1 MSDIIKLLPDNVAN
15 QIAAGEV
22 VQRPASAVKE
32 LLENAIDAGANK
44 IQLILKDAGKALIQ
58 VIDNGCGMSPADARM
73 CFERHA
79 TSKVRNAE
87 DLFAIRTMGFRGE
100 AMASIAAIAQVEM
113 KTRRHEDEL
122 GTQIEIEGSSFLSQ
136 EPVAAAE
143 GTSISVKNLFFNT
156 PARRN
161 FLKSN
166 PAEMR
171 HVLDEFQRVSLAN
184 PQIAFSLHHD
194 GAEIYRLPSS
204 SLKQRIIHLF
214 GNNYN
219 QRLIPVEEETT
230 IINLK
235 GFIGKPEFA
244 KKTRGEQF
252 FFVNNRF
259 IKDGYLNHAINKAYQ
274 ELLSE
279 ENFPLYVLFIDIDPS
294 KIDVNVHPT
303 KTEIK
308 YLEEKSI
315 YAIIHSA
322 VKRSLGKFNISP
334 TIDFDVETGFSGMIS
349 PKAPEDIVP
358 PTISFNPDFNPFKED
373 RVSESPAEQVKID
386 LPGQGER
393 ENFTPLQKQLMQVH
407 NRYIISQIKSGLM
420 VIDQQAA
427 HERILYE
434 RFIVHL
440 EDRKGASQQS
450 LFPQTVTL
458 SPNDYE
464 LAKGLLEDIKSLG
477 FEVREFGKNTLVIE
491 GIPVDLGSS
500 NLNETQLFE
509 HLIEGFKNSQQEL
522 KLDKR
527 DALARSMARNS
538 AIKGGAVLSQEEMNT
553 LIEQLFAC
561 KTPNFIVKN
570 LLIINI
576 LFFAATYVF
585 QSKGIEL
592 AQYLGAF
599 YFDSVYFKVWQPISY
614 MFMHGGFT
622 HILFNMFALYMF
634 GSILESR
641 WGAKRFINFYLIT
654 GLGALALQWAVQA
667 FEVYHIT
674 GTAINQSPGLLEHLE
689 KGQFNPAQFTEI
701 QAATLHGIYF
711 SPMVGASGAIFGLL
725 VAFGMLYPNTE
736 LYIMFIPVP
745 VKAKY
750 IIPIYIVVE
759 LFLGVA
765 SFQGDSVAH
774 YAHLGGALLGFILV
788 KLWKDKNTFYDYYD

>member
-1 MSDIIKLLPDNVAN
+1 MSDIIQLLPDSVAN

-22 VQRPASAVKE
+22 VQRPSSAVKE
-32 LLENAIDAGANK
+32 LMENAIDAGANK

-58 VIDNGCGMSPADARM
+58 VIDNGCGMTVADARM

-79 TSKVRNAE
+79 TSKVRKAE

-113 KTRRHEDEL
+113 KTRRHEDEI
-122 GTQIEIEGSSFLSQ
+122 GTLIEIEGSSIVKQ
-136 EPVAAAE
+136 EPVACSE

-171 HVLDEFQRVSLAN
+171 HILDEFQRVSLAN
-184 PQIAFSLHHD
+184 PGIAFSLHHD
-194 GAEIYRLPSS
+194 GAEIYRLPASA
-204 SLKQRIIHLF
+204 LKQRIIHLF

-219 QRLIPVEEETT
+219 ERLIPVEEETS

-235 GFIGKPEFA
+235 GYIGKPQFA

-274 ELLSE
+274 DLLPE
-279 ENFPLYVLFIDIDPS
+279 ENFPLYVLFIDIDPA

-308 YLEEKSI
+308 YLEEKSV

-334 TIDFDVETGFSGMIS
+334 TIDFDQETGFSGMIT

-358 PTISFNPDFNPFKED
+358 PTISFNPEFNPFKED
-373 RVSESPAEQVKID
+373 KVSERSVSSYSGSSFSGGGGYESRAASTKNWGSLYEIANHTPTEQVKIE
-386 LPGQGER
+386 LPGVSEIE
-393 ENFTPLQKQLMQVH
+393 ENYAPLQKQLMQVH
-407 NRYIISQIKSGLM
+407 NRYIVSQIKSGLM

-434 RFIVHL
+434 RFLVHL

-464 LAKGLLEDIKSLG
+464 LAKSLLEDIKSLG

-500 NLNETQLFE
+500 NINETQLFE

-522 KLDKR
+522 RLDKR

-538 AIKGGAVLSQEEMNT
+538 AIKSGTSLSQEEMNM

-561 KTPNFIVKN
+561 KMPNFSI
-570 LLIINI
+570 
-576 LFFAATYVF
+576 
-585 QSKGIEL
+585 
-592 AQYLGAF
+592 
-599 YFDSVYFKVWQPISY
+599 
-614 MFMHGGFT
+614 GGKPVIQT
-622 HILFNMFALYMF
+622 
-634 GSILESR
+634 
-641 WGAKRFINFYLIT
+641 IT
-654 GLGALALQWAVQA
+654 LTDLDKK
-667 FEVYHIT
+667 FE
-674 GTAINQSPGLLEHLE
+674 
-689 KGQFNPAQFTEI
+689 K
-701 QAATLHGIYF
+701 
-711 SPMVGASGAIFGLL
+711 
-725 VAFGMLYPNTE
+725 
-736 LYIMFIPVP
+736 
-745 VKAKY
+745 
-750 IIPIYIVVE
+750 
-759 LFLGVA
+759 
-765 SFQGDSVAH
+765 
-774 YAHLGGALLGFILV
+774 
-788 KLWKDKNTFYDYYD
+788 

>member
-1 MSDIIKLLPDNVAN
+1 MKSRTEISLILPKLATLPERLYMSDIIQLLPDSVAN

-58 VIDNGCGMSPADARM
+58 VIDNGSGMSVTDARM

-79 TSKVRNAE
+79 TSKVRKAE

-113 KTRRHEDEL
+113 KTRRHDDEL
-122 GTQIEIEGSSFLSQ
+122 GTLIEIEGSTFIKQ
-136 EPVAAAE
+136 EPVASSE
-143 GTSISVKNLFFNT
+143 GTSICIKNLFFNT

-171 HVLDEFQRVSLAN
+171 HVLDEFQRVSLAH
-184 PQIAFSLHHD
+184 PEIAFSLHHD
-194 GAEIYRLPSS
+194 GVEIYRLPSS
-204 SLKQRIIHLF
+204 VLKQRIVHLF

-219 QRLIPVEEETT
+219 QRLIPVEEETS

-235 GFIGKPEFA
+235 GYIGKPEFA

-259 IKDGYLNHAINKAYQ
+259 IRDPYLNHAVSKAYE
-274 ELLSE
+274 ELLQDDH
-279 ENFPLYVLFIDIDPS
+279 FPLYVLFIDIDPAN
-294 KIDVNVHPT
+294 IDVNVHPT

-308 YLEEKSI
+308 YLDEKSI

-322 VKRSLGKFNISP
+322 VKRSLGRFNISP
-334 TIDFDVETGFSGMIS
+334 TIDFDQETGFSGMIT
-349 PKAPEDIVP
+349 PKAPDEIVP
-358 PTISFNPDFNPFKED
+358 PSISFNPDFNPFSGDKTASS
-373 RVSESPAEQVKID
+373 RASYAGGSNWGGGISPSTKNWGSLYEIANHQEPEQTALEI
-386 LPGQGER
+386 PGEVQDDT
-393 ENFTPLQKQLMQVH
+393 FVPVQKLLMQVH

-420 VIDQQAA
+420 VVDQQAA

-464 LAKGLLEDIKSLG
+464 LAKSLLEDIKSLG

-500 NLNETQLFE
+500 NINETQLFE

-527 DALARSMARNS
+527 DALAKSMARNS
-538 AIKGGAVLSQEEMNT
+538 AIKNGTVLSQAEMNT

-561 KTPNFIVKN
+561 KSPNF
-570 LLIINI
+570 
-576 LFFAATYVF
+576 
-585 QSKGIEL
+585 S
-592 AQYLGAF
+592 
-599 YFDSVYFKVWQPISY
+599 IS
-614 MFMHGGFT
+614 GKPVVQT
-622 HILFNMFALYMF
+622 I
-634 GSILESR
+634 
-641 WGAKRFINFYLIT
+641 
-654 GLGALALQWAVQA
+654 GL
-667 FEVYHIT
+667 
-674 GTAINQSPGLLEHLE
+674 
-689 KGQFNPAQFTEI
+689 
-701 QAATLHGIYF
+701 
-711 SPMVGASGAIFGLL
+711 
-725 VAFGMLYPNTE
+725 TE
-736 LYIMFIPVP
+736 L
-745 VKAKY
+745 
-750 IIPIYIVVE
+750 
-759 LFLGVA
+759 
-765 SFQGDSVAH
+765 
-774 YAHLGGALLGFILV
+774 
-788 KLWKDKNTFYDYYD
+788 DKKFDK

>member
-1 MSDIIKLLPDNVAN
+1 MLDIIQLLPDSVAN

-44 IQLILKDAGKALIQ
+44 VQLILKDAGKALIQ
-58 VIDNGCGMSPADARM
+58 VIDNGCGMSVTDARM

-79 TSKVRNAE
+79 TSKVRKAA

-100 AMASIAAIAQVEM
+100 AMASIAAISQVEM
-113 KTRRHEDEL
+113 KTRRHEDEI
-122 GTQIEIEGSSFLSQ
+122 GTMIEIEGATFIKQ
-136 EPVAAAE
+136 EPCATPA
-143 GTSISVKNLFFNT
+143 GTSICIKNLFYNT

-161 FLKSN
+161 FLRSN

-171 HVLDEFQRVSLAN
+171 HIIDEFQRISMAN
-184 PQIAFSLHHD
+184 PHIAFSLHSD
-194 GAEIYRLPSS
+194 GQEIYRLPSS
-204 SLKQRIIHLF
+204 GLKQRIVHLL

-219 QRLIPVEEETT
+219 ERLIPVEEETS

-235 GFIGKPEFA
+235 GFIGKPQFA

-259 IKDGYLNHAINKAYQ
+259 IKDGYLNHAVTKAY
-274 ELLSE
+274 EDLLTE

-315 YAIIHSA
+315 YAIMHSA
-322 VKRSLGKFNISP
+322 VKRSLGRFNISP
-334 TIDFDVETGFSGMIS
+334 SIDFDQETGFSSMIS
-349 PKAPEDIVP
+349 LKKPEDIVP
-358 PTISFNPDFNPFKED
+358 PTINFNPDFNPFGQSNNVPREYAYQSSGDYKPAAVSKNWGSLYEIVKHQPQEQAALELDPEGED
-373 RVSESPAEQVKID
+373 EQFAPV
-386 LPGQGER
+386 
-393 ENFTPLQKQLMQVH
+393 QKQLMQVH
-407 NRYIISQIKSGLM
+407 NKYIMSQIKSGIM

-434 RFIVHL
+434 RFLLHL

-458 SPNDYE
+458 SPNDFE
-464 LAKGLLEDIKSLG
+464 LAKSLLDDIKSLG

-491 GIPVDLGSS
+491 GIPVDLGSN

-538 AIKGGAVLSQEEMNT
+538 SIKSGVSLAQEEMNT

-561 KTPNFIVKN
+561 KTPNF
-570 LLIINI
+570 
-576 LFFAATYVF
+576 
-585 QSKGIEL
+585 S
-592 AQYLGAF
+592 
-599 YFDSVYFKVWQPISY
+599 IS
-614 MFMHGGFT
+614 GKPVIQT
-622 HILFNMFALYMF
+622 I
-634 GSILESR
+634 
-641 WGAKRFINFYLIT
+641 
-654 GLGALALQWAVQA
+654 GL
-667 FEVYHIT
+667 
-674 GTAINQSPGLLEHLE
+674 
-689 KGQFNPAQFTEI
+689 TEI
-701 QAATLHGIYF
+701 
-711 SPMVGASGAIFGLL
+711 
-725 VAFGMLYPNTE
+725 
-736 LYIMFIPVP
+736 
-745 VKAKY
+745 
-750 IIPIYIVVE
+750 
-759 LFLGVA
+759 
-765 SFQGDSVAH
+765 
-774 YAHLGGALLGFILV
+774 
-788 KLWKDKNTFYDYYD
+788 DKKFDR

>member
-1 MSDIIKLLPDNVAN
+1 MSDIIQLLPDSVAN

-44 IQLILKDAGKALIQ
+44 IKLILKDAGKALIQ
-58 VIDNGCGMSPADARM
+58 VIDNGCGMSVTDARM

-79 TSKVRNAE
+79 TSKVRKAE

-113 KTRRHEDEL
+113 KTRRYEDEI
-122 GTQIEIEGSSFLSQ
+122 GTLIEIEGANFVKQ
-136 EPVAAAE
+136 EPVATPE
-143 GTSISVKNLFFNT
+143 GTSICVKNLFFNT

-171 HVLDEFQRVSLAN
+171 HIIEEFQRISMAN
-184 PQIAFSLHHD
+184 PAITFSLHHD
-194 GAEIYRLPSS
+194 GVEIYRLPAAV
-204 SLKQRIIHLF
+204 LKQRIIHLF
-214 GNNYN
+214 GNTYN
-219 QRLIPVEEETT
+219 QRLIPVEEETS
-230 IINLK
+230 IINIK
-235 GFIGKPEFA
+235 GYIGKPEFA

-259 IKDGYLNHAINKAYQ
+259 IRDAYLNHAVNKAYQ
-274 ELLSE
+274 ELLPE
-279 ENFPLYVLFIDIDPS
+279 ENFPLYVLFIDIDPA

-334 TIDFDVETGFSGMIS
+334 TIDFDVETGFSGMIT

-358 PTISFNPDFNPFKED
+358 PTISFNPNFNPFAGEKSTARTPSYGGGFD
-373 RVSESPAEQVKID
+373 VNSAGNKNWGSLYDIVKHDTVEQATMGLDKTTNQD
-386 LPGQGER
+386 D
-393 ENFTPLQKQLMQVH
+393 NFKPLQKQLMQVH
-407 NRYIISQIKSGLM
+407 NRYIVSQIKSGLM

-434 RFIVHL
+434 RFLVHL

-464 LAKGLLEDIKSLG
+464 LAKSLLEDIKSLG

-491 GIPVDLGSS
+491 GIPVDLGSG
-500 NLNETQLFE
+500 NINETQLFE

-538 AIKGGAVLSQEEMNT
+538 AIKNGVSLGQEEMNT

-561 KTPNFIVKN
+561 KTPNF
-570 LLIINI
+570 
-576 LFFAATYVF
+576 
-585 QSKGIEL
+585 S
-592 AQYLGAF
+592 
-599 YFDSVYFKVWQPISY
+599 IS
-614 MFMHGGFT
+614 GRPVIQT
-622 HILFNMFALYMF
+622 LTL
-634 GSILESR
+634 
-641 WGAKRFINFYLIT
+641 
-654 GLGALALQWAVQA
+654 
-667 FEVYHIT
+667 
-674 GTAINQSPGLLEHLE
+674 
-689 KGQFNPAQFTEI
+689 TEI
-701 QAATLHGIYF
+701 
-711 SPMVGASGAIFGLL
+711 
-725 VAFGMLYPNTE
+725 
-736 LYIMFIPVP
+736 
-745 VKAKY
+745 
-750 IIPIYIVVE
+750 
-759 LFLGVA
+759 
-765 SFQGDSVAH
+765 
-774 YAHLGGALLGFILV
+774 
-788 KLWKDKNTFYDYYD
+788 DKKFEK